1 MTLLP
6 LRIPRRPPP
15 ASVKGG
21 GFVADSTGFPFCRRG
36 MSSKAISAE
45 EETVMDAWIW
55 SRRRSGALREQLGPE
70 YDKTVDESGGRRSA
84 ESELKERVD
93 RRQELDIRPLAP
105 AAADRYADEWRDVQ
119 ARFVD
124 SPGAAVGEADRL
136 VIAVLRERGYPMD
149 DFDQRAADISVD
161 HADVVENYRAA
172 HGISLAN
179 DQDHASTEDLRQAMV
194 HYRTLFE
201 RLLERETSGP
211 TDTREQVR

>member
-1 MTLLP
+1 
-6 LRIPRRPPP
+6 
-15 ASVKGG
+15 
-21 GFVADSTGFPFCRRG
+21 
-36 MSSKAISAE
+36 
-45 EETVMDAWIW
+45 MDAWVWIVIVVAVLAIAFAAYMMI
-55 SRRRSGALREQLGPE
+55 SRRRTGALREQFGPE
-70 YDKTVDESGGRRSA
+70 YDKTVDESGGRRAA
-84 ESELKERVD
+84 ESELKDRVD

-105 AAADRYADEWRDVQ
+105 ASADRYAGEWRDVQ

-124 SPGAAVGEADRL
+124 SPGIAVGEADRL

-149 DFDQRAADISVD
+149 DFEQRAADISVD

-179 DQDHASTEDLRQAMV
+179 DQDRASTEDLRQAMV

-211 TDTREQVR
+211 EDTREQVR

>member
-1 MTLLP
+1 
-6 LRIPRRPPP
+6 
-15 ASVKGG
+15 
-21 GFVADSTGFPFCRRG
+21 
-36 MSSKAISAE
+36 
-45 EETVMDAWIW
+45 MDAWIW
-55 SRRRSGALREQLGPE
+55 IVIVVAVLAIAFGVYMMTSRRRTGALRDQFGPE
-70 YDKTVDESGGRRSA
+70 YDKTVDESGGRRAA

-93 RRQELDIRPLAP
+93 RREELDIRPLTP
-105 AAADRYADEWRDVQ
+105 AAADRYAGEWRDVQ

-124 SPGAAVGEADRL
+124 APGAAVGEADRL

-149 DFDQRAADISVD
+149 DFEQRAADISVD

-179 DQDHASTEDLRQAMV
+179 DQDRASTEDLRQAMV

-211 TDTREQVR
+211 TDAREQVR